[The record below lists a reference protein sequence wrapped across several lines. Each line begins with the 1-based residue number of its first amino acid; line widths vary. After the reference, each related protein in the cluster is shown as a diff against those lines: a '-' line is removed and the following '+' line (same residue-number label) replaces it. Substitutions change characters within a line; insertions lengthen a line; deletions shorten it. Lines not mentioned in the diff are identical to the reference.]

1 MPLVTINLI
10 ENVFSPEQKAE
21 MIEKITNTMVEI
33 EGENMRQV
41 TWVKIEEVPEGQ
53 WGIGGAALTAAM
65 VHQLQRGAA

>member
-10 ENVFSPEQKAE
+10 ENVFSAEQKAE

-41 TWVKIEEVPEGQ
+41 TWVKIEEVPEGH
-53 WGIGGAALTAAM
+53 WGIGGNPLTAAM
-65 VHQLQRGAA
+65 VHQLQRGEA